1 VATTC
6 RSMKRPHAPC
16 GSLRTARI
24 TLSHTED
31 FDRGVAL
38 ILGMLYEC
46 FPQKTVSQ
54 VPRS

>member
-1 VATTC
+1 
-6 RSMKRPHAPC
+6 MKRAHAPC

-54 VPRS
+54 VLRS